1 MEGLTSPER
10 VVYPEAGI
18 TKGEVARY
26 YLEMAPRILPHLA
39 GRPLSLVRCPRGLA
53 ARCFYHRHY
62 GKGFPPSVR
71 GVTVQQ
77 KDGPR
82 EHLVIDDQNGLLAL
96 VQYGGLE
103 MHPWGCRADHLDQP
117 DRLVFDLDPAPD
129 LAWSEVIGACLE
141 IRDRLQ
147 GLGLTS
153 FAKTTG
159 GKGLHV
165 VAPLQRGVS
174 WQTVSSFSAE
184 LARSMMRDSPLRYL
198 DDMARSKRSGKI
210 YLDFERNWPGATSV
224 APYSTRA
231 RPGAPVST
239 PLAWSEVTPQLDPSS
254 LTLRSVPPRNDP
266 WEGFWEL
273 RQTLPS
279 DY

>member
-26 YLEMAPRILPHLA
+26 YLAMAPRILPHVA

-53 ARCFYHRHY
+53 ARCFYQRHH

-82 EHLVIDDQNGLLAL
+82 EHLVIDDADGLLAL
-96 VQYGGLE
+96 IQYGGLE
-103 MHPWGCRADHLDQP
+103 IHPWGCRADRLDQP

-129 LAWSEVIGACLE
+129 VDWGEVIQATLE

-147 GLGLTS
+147 AFQLTS
-153 FAKTTG
+153 YAKTTG
-159 GKGLHV
+159 GKGMHV
-165 VAPLQRGVS
+165 VAPLERGVS
-174 WQTVSSFSAE
+174 WQKVSAFSEE
-184 LARSMMRDSPLRYL
+184 LARSMIRDSPQRYL
-198 DDMARSKRSGKI
+198 GEIAKDKRSGRI

-231 RPGAPVST
+231 RAGAPVST
-239 PLAWSEVTPQLDPSS
+239 PVAWSEVTPGLDPSG
-254 LTLRSVPPRNDP
+254 LTLRTVPARPDP
-266 WEGFWEL
+266 WEGFFQL
-273 RQTLPS
+273 RQTVH
-279 DY
+279 